1 MNTTINVNPD
11 TTLWVA
17 ILVSSRLVILYEEK
31 ELFSLV
37 ILYYQCQ
44 SGHNSICF
52 DSQSISIF
60 QERDSGRFWFAN
72 QEVLT
77 LTP

>member
-17 ILVSSRLVILYEEK
+17 ILVSCYTLRSKRA
-31 ELFSLV
+31 FSLV

-60 QERDSGRFWFAN
+60 QESDSGRFWFAN